1 MNRPQPSPRLQAM
14 FDDLNERYFAGI
26 LDCKVVIGRLPLF
39 PYLTAFPHLIEES
52 LTDKQRAV
60 VERVRKEDSEVLAQ
74 YYTQTRRIYFD
85 EQAFSI
91 EGLTGIDI
99 ATGLEERLRRIV
111 LHEMCHAAVHRIEG
125 IGRIRKHRKRDPP
138 HGPKWRAQ
146 MERLVSLGETW
157 ADQEIAFYV
166 VREAAK
172 EREAWR

>member
-1 MNRPQPSPRLQAM
+1 MNRPEPSPRLQAM
-14 FDDLNERYFAGI
+14 FNDLNERYFAGI

-39 PYLTAFPHLIEES
+39 PGLIEVW
-52 LTDKQRAV
+52 LTEEQRAD
-60 VERVRKEDSEVLAQ
+60 VERAKKEDAFTFAE
-74 YYTQTRRIYFD
+74 YNRQTRRIHFD
-85 EQAFSI
+85 EQAFSM
-91 EGLTGIDI
+91 EGIDGI
-99 ATGLEERLRRIV
+99 DVVIGLDEKLRRIV

-157 ADQEIAFYV
+157 ADQEIAFHV